1 MEIKL
6 FTESP
11 LEKFSLQEKR
21 RSETPGR
28 ALGPGLNPRQ
38 MFSSALRRTDI
49 SPQQPSG
56 YFRANETVVKSTE
69 VSLFESGSH
78 HKSQTS
84 EPTPYAS
91 MRLSDSSLHFRDVT
105 NAPAYKEM
113 YERAVALHAQDKQ
126 RWERERQEL
135 LERIQRLEL
144 APAARNS
151 PSQYLQ
157 RINQEIE
164 VLKTRLRSTELQ
176 NTTIRERSHAKAR

>member
-1 MEIKL
+1 
-6 FTESP
+6 
-11 LEKFSLQEKR
+11 
-21 RSETPGR
+21 
-28 ALGPGLNPRQ
+28 
-38 MFSSALRRTDI
+38 
-49 SPQQPSG
+49 
-56 YFRANETVVKSTE
+56 
-69 VSLFESGSH
+69 
-78 HKSQTS
+78 
-84 EPTPYAS
+84 